1 MEQWARGNFN
11 GDKPIE
17 NSLMNAGALA
27 EIRFIEKL
35 LDLTYE
41 QLEEAFHGEDT

>member
-1 MEQWARGNFN
+1 MEQWAQGNFN

-27 EIRFIEKL
+27 EIKVVNQL
-35 LDLTYE
+35 LELTYD
-41 QLEEAFHGEDT
+41 QLVEALSDD

>member
-1 MEQWARGNFN
+1 MEQWAAGQFN

-27 EIRFIEKL
+27 EYRLVDRL
-35 LDLTYE
+35 LELTYD
-41 QLEEAFHGEDT
+41 QLEEALTDE